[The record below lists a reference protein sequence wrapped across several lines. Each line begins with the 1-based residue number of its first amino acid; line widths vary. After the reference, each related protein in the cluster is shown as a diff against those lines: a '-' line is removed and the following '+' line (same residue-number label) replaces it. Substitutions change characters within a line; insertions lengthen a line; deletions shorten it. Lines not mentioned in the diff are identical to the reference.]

1 VILRKW
7 NDLPDN
13 MKKESVR
20 KYYDLL
26 HKKRFS
32 LFIKRLFDIMF
43 GIITLIIL
51 SPVFLVICIA
61 IKMDSEGSVL
71 FRQVR
76 VTQYGKTFKIFKFR
90 TMVVN
95 AENLGA
101 QVTMSNDSRV
111 TKVGR
116 FLRRTRLDEIP
127 QNINIIKGDM
137 SFVGTR
143 PEVVKY
149 VEKYTDEMMATLL
162 LPAGVTSETSI
173 EYKDEEERLAK
184 APDVDKTYIE
194 VVLPEKMRYNLRGI
208 LEFSILGDIKTMVR
222 TVKAVVRKGKCT
234 DVALDEDREVE
245 VVIEKEFITM

>member
-1 VILRKW
+1 
-7 NDLPDN
+7 
-13 MKKESVR
+13 
-20 KYYDLL
+20 
-26 HKKRFS
+26 
-32 LFIKRLFDIMF
+32 
-43 GIITLIIL
+43 
-51 SPVFLVICIA
+51 
-61 IKMDSEGSVL
+61 
-71 FRQVR
+71 
-76 VTQYGKTFKIFKFR
+76 
-90 TMVVN
+90 MVVN

-149 VEKYTDEMMATLL
+149 VEQYTDEMMATLL

-222 TVKAVVRKGKCT
+222 TVKAVVRKGKGT
-234 DVALDEDREVE
+234 DVALEENREIE
-245 VVIEKEFITM
+245 VVIEKEFIIM